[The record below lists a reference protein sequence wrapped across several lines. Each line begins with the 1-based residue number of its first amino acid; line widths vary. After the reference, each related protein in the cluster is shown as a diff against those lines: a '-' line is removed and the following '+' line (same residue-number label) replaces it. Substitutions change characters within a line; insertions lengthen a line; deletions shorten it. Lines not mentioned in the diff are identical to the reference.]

1 MLGYPL
7 PDVLV
12 DFVVRLCPVRQDSC
26 AVWLVPR
33 TTSPTNVFWTSSPE
47 PPARTRVHW
56 MLSGEG
62 AERRA
67 AVGDIGELV
76 VSMSEE
82 DEG

>member
-1 MLGYPL
+1 
-7 PDVLV
+7 
-12 DFVVRLCPVRQDSC
+12 
-26 AVWLVPR
+26 
-33 TTSPTNVFWTSSPE
+33 
-47 PPARTRVHW
+47 

-82 DEG
+82 EEG

>member
-1 MLGYPL
+1 
-7 PDVLV
+7 
-12 DFVVRLCPVRQDSC
+12 
-26 AVWLVPR
+26 
-33 TTSPTNVFWTSSPE
+33 
-47 PPARTRVHW
+47 

-67 AVGDIGELV
+67 AVGGIGELV